1 MAANDTKLI
10 DALRASLKETERL
23 REQNRLLNSAASAAR
38 EPIAIIGM
46 SCRYPGGVTSPE
58 DLWRL
63 VAGETDAISDFPGDR
78 GWDLDGVYHPDPDH
92 TGTSYTRHGGF
103 LYDAGDFDAA
113 FFGISPREALVVD
126 PQQRLLLE
134 ASWEAI
140 ERAGITPSSL
150 RGSRAGVFAG
160 VMHHEYATPLST
172 VPGDLE
178 GMAST
183 GKAASV
189 VSGRV
194 SYTLGFEGPAVTV
207 DTACSSSLVAMH
219 LAAQA
224 LRQGECELA
233 LAGGVTVMPTP
244 GSFVEFSRQR
254 GLAEDGRCK
263 SFAAGADGTS
273 WAEGVG
279 VLVLERLSVARANGH
294 RVLAVVR
301 GSAINQDGASNGLT
315 APNGPSQERVI
326 RQALAQA
333 GLSAADVDAVD
344 AHGTGTPLGD
354 PIEAQALIAAYG
366 QGRAKE
372 RPLWLGSLKSNIG
385 HAQAAAGVGSVI
397 KLVMAMR
404 EGVLPRTL
412 HVDEPSPYVDWS
424 TGVVELLTEAR
435 EWPDS
440 GDRPRRAG
448 VSSFGISGTNAHV
461 ILEQAAAEAEA
472 EPETAD
478 PTGVVPWVLSARS
491 PESLRGQAERLAAL
505 DPGAGG
511 VADVAGALA
520 ASRTHFDQR
529 AVVLGSD
536 RDELAAGLAALAAG
550 EPAPGVIT
558 GSTGGVAR
566 VGVLFSGQG
575 AQRLGM
581 GRELAERFP
590 VFADAF
596 AEACGELDRYLDRP
610 LTKVIGGAE
619 SGALDRTGFT
629 QPALFAFEVAAFRLL
644 ESFGIAP
651 HVLVG
656 HSVGE
661 LAAAHV
667 AGVFSLA
674 DASRLVA
681 ARARLMQALPE
692 GGAMVAVQAEEDEVA
707 ALLAGHEGEVSVAA
721 VNGPASVVISGAE
734 DAVLA
739 IAGELAALGRKTHRL
754 RVSHAFHSPLME
766 PMLAE
771 FREIA
776 ASLSYAAP
784 RIPVVSN
791 VTGRVAGPGELEDPE
806 YWVRHVRQAV
816 RFADGVKAAVDAGAR
831 VLVEAGPD
839 SVLTAMAQQVLAE
852 ADQVVAVPVARK
864 DRDEARVLVE
874 ALARLHVRGVAVDWS
889 RYVGAGRRVDLPTY
903 AFDHRR
909 YWLRGV
915 GASADVTTAG
925 LGAVE
930 HPLLGAV
937 TEVAAGDQ
945 LVLSGRVSLSTH
957 PWLADHAVLGSV
969 LLPGTAFVELALQAG
984 DRAGFGRLEEL
995 TLQTPLVLAGE
1006 SAVQI
1011 QVVVSG
1017 ASVSVHSRRDDES
1030 GQAPWTLHAQG
1041 VLAAA
1046 GQPEPAAE
1054 LTLWPPHKAQPV
1066 PLHGT
1071 YEDLAELGLEYGPV
1085 FQGLTAAWRR
1095 GREVFAEVSLPE
1107 QAAGEAGSFGLHPAL
1122 LDAVLHAITLGDFVQ
1137 GPEQGAEPGRPSLP
1151 FAWQGVSLHAAG
1163 ASAVR
1168 VRVSPEDSGS
1178 GSGSGVRLEIADPA
1192 GAPVLT
1198 VESLGLRPV
1207 SAEQLAAAG
1216 RESSGGG
1223 ALFGVDWVEVPLP
1236 AGPPPG
1242 RLAALGAH
1250 RMGAGVE
1257 GFAGLSALREAEAV
1271 PELVFAEVVSRGGED
1286 VAGDARQSTYE
1297 ALDLVREWLADERLS
1312 ASRLVV
1318 VTRTAVAATEGETPD
1333 VSLAPVS
1340 GLVRAAQ
1347 TEQPGRL
1354 LLVDVDDD
1362 PASWQ
1367 VLADVA
1373 ALGEPETAVRAGRVR
1388 VPRLARVTASADSA
1402 VELDPAGTVLVTGGM
1417 GGLGAVVARHLAGAH
1432 GVRHLL
1438 LTSRRGV
1445 RAPGAEALVSELAEL
1460 GAEATVAACDV
1471 ADRTAV
1477 AALLG
1482 SIPGDRPLTAVV
1494 HAAGVLDDGLVGSL
1508 SREQVDR
1515 VLRPK
1520 ADAAWHLHELTQG
1533 LPLTAFV
1540 MFSSLAG
1547 IWGNAGQANYGAAN
1561 AFLDGLAAFRRG
1573 RGLPGAALGFGLWSA
1588 GGMAGGLGEA
1598 DLRRLE
1604 SAGVLPLSDAEG
1616 LAALDAGLAGDRAA
1630 LVPARLDLKAL
1641 GAQDPVRPLVRQLVT
1656 GVVRRAV
1663 AGSAKPAAVAGLK
1676 DRLAGLDPAGQERAV
1691 SEVVRGQVAAV
1702 LGFGGAD
1709 AVSEDRLFQHLG
1721 FDSLTALEFRNQLN
1735 SATGLK
1741 LPASLIFDYPT
1752 PTALIQL
1759 LLRELAPEPTET
1771 GNPVLADLER
1781 LEAAMAGLGPDD
1793 DPLRQEVTSRLR
1805 ELVRASAGGELAVAS
1820 DDELL
1825 AELESELKSF

>member
-1 MAANDTKLI
+1 MNVEMAANDTKLI

-472 EPETAD
+472 EPETA

-491 PESLRGQAERLAAL
+491 PASLRGQAERLAAL

-566 VGVLFSGQG
+566 VGILFSGQG

-674 DASRLVA
+674 DAARLVA

-721 VNGPASVVISGAE
+721 VNGPASVVVSGAE

-739 IAGELAALGRKTHRL
+739 IAGELAAQGRKTHRL

-776 ASLSYAAP
+776 ASLSYAPP
-784 RIPVVSN
+784 RVPVVSN

-852 ADQVVAVPVARK
+852 AEVLAVPMARK

-909 YWLRGV
+909 YWLRATAGV
-915 GASADVTTAG
+915 ADVTTAG

-995 TLQTPLVLAGE
+995 TLQAPLVLAGE

-1054 LTLWPPHKAQPV
+1054 LTVWPPQKAQPL

-1071 YEDLAELGLEYGPV
+1071 YDDLAELGLEYGPV

-1095 GREVFAEVSLPE
+1095 GRDVFAEVALPE

-1122 LDAVLHAITLGDFVQ
+1122 LDAVLHAITLGDFVQGADQ

-1168 VRVSPEDSGS
+1168 VRVSPE
-1178 GSGSGVRLEIADPA
+1178 GSGVRLEIADPA

-1236 AGPPPG
+1236 AGPPQG

-1257 GFAGLSALREAEAV
+1257 SFAGLSALREAEAV
-1271 PELVFAEVVSRGGED
+1271 PDLVFAEVVSRGGED

-1347 TEQPGRL
+1347 TEQPQRL

-1388 VPRLARVTASADSA
+1388 VPRLARVTEAANGA
-1402 VELDPAGTVLVTGGM
+1402 VELDPAGTVLVTGGT

-1460 GAEATVAACDV
+1460 GAEATVATCDV

-1598 DLRRLE
+1598 ELRRLE

-1702 LGFGGAD
+1702 LGFAGAD
-1709 AVSEDRLFQHLG
+1709 AVSADRLFQHLG

-1735 SATGLK
+1735 AATGLK

>member
-903 AFDHRR
+903 AFDHQR
-909 YWLRGV
+909 YWLRATAGV
-915 GASADVTTAG
+915 ADVTTAG

-995 TLQTPLVLAGE
+995 TLQAPLVLAGE

-1017 ASVSVHSRRDDES
+1017 ASVSVHSRRDDAS

-1046 GQPEPAAE
+1046 GQPEPAADF
-1054 LTLWPPHKAQPV
+1054 TVWPPQKAQPA

-1388 VPRLARVTASADSA
+1388 VPRLARVTASADGA
-1402 VELDPAGTVLVTGGM
+1402 VELDPAGTVLVTGGT

-1702 LGFGGAD
+1702 LGFAGAD
-1709 AVSEDRLFQHLG
+1709 AVSADRLFQHLG

-1735 SATGLK
+1735 AATGLK